1 MRKLTLS
8 LALAAAL
15 FGSTY
20 EYRYGVSAQDQN
32 ATASQRDFF
41 MYGNFEEII
50 RFAPLYVEDGAIDE
64 DSQENYDAIVKK
76 IKELQ
81 EGTTPFY
88 VTLLG
93 HSDTPTDDANEK
105 SVDSSTYANAI
116 QNLFR
121 YELDSNESLQKSG
134 EYVENLKKRL
144 AEDGIE
150 EKNLVLE
157 HRGGLE
163 NLFTQTYDD
172 GREENNRVMVA
183 IYTAKAEDID
193 SDGDGVFDSVDKCP
207 ASPRGFAVDKNG
219 CSLDSDGDGVLD
231 YKDKCPDTPKGVAV
245 DTSGCPLDTDGDG
258 VLDYKDSCPNT
269 PAGLKIDASGCPIFK
284 SLSLKYKTASAEI
297 LEESMPQVLEFAAF
311 MQLYT
316 AYNAKI
322 IGHTDSVGKEDANM
336 KLSIARAESVKAA
349 LIAEGIAAERLIA
362 SGRGELEP
370 IADNRSAEGRQENR
384 RIEVK
389 LFE

>member
-1 MRKLTLS
+1 MRKLSLS

-15 FGSTY
+15 FGGTY
-20 EYRYGVSAQDQN
+20 EYPYSVAVQEQN
-32 ATASQRDFF
+32 ATAQERDFF
-41 MYGNFEEII
+41 MYGDFEEIL
-50 RFAPLYVEDGAIDE
+50 RFAPLYVEDGAITE
-64 DSQENYDAIVKK
+64 DSQETYDAIVKK

-81 EGTTPFY
+81 ESTKTFY

-93 HSDTPTDDANEK
+93 HTDMPTDDSNEK
-105 SVDSSTYANAI
+105 KIDSSTYANAI
-116 QNLFR
+116 QNFFR
-121 YELDSNESLQKSG
+121 YELDTNASADASR

-144 AEDGIE
+144 ADEGIE

-157 HRGGLE
+157 HRSGLE
-163 NLFTQTYDD
+163 GMFTQTYDD

-219 CSLDSDGDGVLD
+219 CSLDSDGDSVLD

-258 VLDYKDSCPNT
+258 VLDYKDACPNT

-284 SLSLKYKTASAEI
+284 SLSLKYKTNSAEI
-297 LEESMPQVLEFAAF
+297 LAESMPQVLEFAAF

-349 LIAEGIAAERLIA
+349 LVAEGIAAERLVA

-370 IADNRSAEGRQENR
+370 IADNRSADGRQENR